1 MCGEVIEKDLE
12 TPHQY
17 LDRVPNRTTVA
28 EADSLMEADHLIE
41 AGHLIEVVWLKD

>member
-28 EADSLMEADHLIE
+28 GADRLIE
-41 AGHLIEVVWLKD
+41 AGHPIEAV